1 MIIFRPLVN
10 LKIALPDEMYFNPC
24 CAHTSEIPYLKLK
37 PLGNDLAAMQC
48 GCHIKRV
55 QFQLIFYVIMKSL
68 LKVLFYC
75 FILLQNIFGI
85 IHLFGPQLYVLQ
97 NRVGII
103 TTCSFLLL
111 T

>member
-55 QFQLIFYVIMKSL
+55 QFQLIFYVIMKS
-68 LKVLFYC
+68 
-75 FILLQNIFGI
+75 FILLQNISGM